1 MKKKISIAIDGPS
14 AAGKSTIAKMVAK
27 KENFIYIDT
36 GAMYRSVA
44 FYCIKNH
51 IDLNDEQAVEQAIS
65 NIQIRLTADNKV
77 YLNDEDVSL
86 QIRTDEVSLGAS
98 CVSKYQAVRTFLVDE
113 QRKMAETGNVILDGR
128 DIGTVVLPH
137 ADLKI
142 YQIASVETRAKRRYL
157 IPVQRVEDYLE
168 NKERGLE
175 ADLETIKKEIEQ
187 RDYQDMHRAI
197 SPLKK
202 ADDAIELD
210 TSNMTLE
217 EVVDQVLT
225 LINKTREE

>member
-51 IDLNDEQAVEQAIS
+51 IDLNDEQAVEQGPP
-65 NIQIRLTADNKV
+65 NGGVREADNKV
-77 YLNDEDVSL
+77 YVNDEDVSL

-157 IPVQRVEDYLE
+157 E

>member
-1 MKKKISIAIDGPS
+1 MKKNISVAIDGPS

-36 GAMYRSVA
+36 GAMYRCVA
-44 FYCIKNH
+44 YYCLTQK
-51 IDLNDEQAVEQAIS
+51 IDLNDEKAVEQAIEH
-65 NIQIRLTADNKV
+65 IQIRLTPDNKV
-77 YLNDEDVSL
+77 YLNDEDVSN
-86 QIRTDEVSLGAS
+86 QIRQDQVSLGAS
-98 CVSKYQAVRTFLVDE
+98 CVSKYQVVRSFLVDE
-113 QRKMAETGNVILDGR
+113 QRKMAKAGNVILDGR
-128 DIGTVVLPH
+128 DIGTVVLPN

-157 IPVQRVEDYLE
+157 ANL
-168 NKERGLE
+168 ERGLD

>member
-1 MKKKISIAIDGPS
+1 MQCI
-14 AAGKSTIAKMVAK
+14 VLLH
-27 KENFIYIDT
+27 F
-36 GAMYRSVA
+36 
-44 FYCIKNH
+44 IKNK
-51 IDLNDEQAVEQAIS
+51 IDLNDEQAVEKAIS
-65 NIQIRLTADNKV
+65 NIQIRLTSDNKV
-77 YLNDEDVSL
+77 FLNDEDVSL

-98 CVSKYQAVRTFLVDE
+98 CVSKYQAVRAFLVDE

-157 IPVQRVEDYLE
+157 E

-187 RDYQDMHRAI
+187 RDYQDMHRDI

-202 ADDAIELD
+202 AEDAIELD

-225 LINKTREE
+225 LINKAKEE

>member
-51 IDLNDEQAVEQAIS
+51 IDLNDEQAV
-65 NIQIRLTADNKV
+65 NKV

-157 IPVQRVEDYLE
+157 E

>member
-1 MKKKISIAIDGPS
+1 MSMNIAIDGP
-14 AAGKSTIAKMVAK
+14 AGAGKSTIAKRLAK
-27 KENFIYIDT
+27 KLGFIYVDT
-36 GAMYRSVA
+36 GAMYRAMAYYFLQHNIDAKDENAIAAACPDVDVTITYENGEQQVLLNGENVNGVIRNEEVGNMASSTSV
-44 FYCIKNH
+44 YPVVRKK
-51 IDLNDEQAVEQAIS
+51 LVELQRQLAKS
-65 NIQIRLTADNKV
+65 AD
-77 YLNDEDVSL
+77 
-86 QIRTDEVSLGAS
+86 
-98 CVSKYQAVRTFLVDE
+98 
-113 QRKMAETGNVILDGR
+113 VIMDGR

-142 YQIASVETRAKRRYL
+142 YQIASVETRAKRR
-157 IPVQRVEDYLE
+157 YLE